1 MRIAFVYDDQEDYF
15 VTNRIEYADFCLKEE
30 ADLIIS
36 SLEKLGH
43 TVKVIKGKNELKKH
57 LNEIFE
63 MDLVFNKTEGFKS
76 RNREGLVPAV
86 MEMFDVPFV
95 GTDAYGFSLSLNKYH
110 TKLIA
115 RDKGILTPD
124 FFIVEIEDD
133 CKKVRNMDFPIIVK
147 PNNEGSS
154 MGCHVFRQLNHKVYE
169 TAKGLLD
176 KYRQPVIVEKYIE
189 GIDISVPIIGTGN
202 KAECIGIV
210 EFSNA
215 DGSYP
220 EIASTKFK
228 YIDDYKTKILFRDK
242 AVLDKI
248 KKSALGIYKALG
260 CKDYGRVDFRLKDD
274 EPFFL
279 EINPLPTLC
288 ENGAFDICAK
298 NLGVNMVDIIDKII
312 ESAINEN

>member
-1 MRIAFVYDDQEDYF
+1 MKVAFIYDDQEDYS
-15 VTNRIEYADFCLKEE
+15 IADKIQYADFCLKDE
-30 ADLIIS
+30 ADLIID

-43 TVKVIKGKNELKKH
+43 DVKVIKGRKALKKSIYD
-57 LNEIFE
+57 IFE
-63 MDLVFNKTEGFKS
+63 MDLVFNKMEGFKS
-76 RNREGLVPAV
+76 RNREGLLPAV

-110 TKLIA
+110 TKLVA
-115 RDKGILTPD
+115 KDKMVLTPR
-124 FFIVEIEDD
+124 FVLVENTSEFKNI
-133 CKKVRNMDFPIIVK
+133 RNMNFPIIVK

-154 MGCHVFRQLNHKVYE
+154 MGCQVFRELNQEVYE
-169 TAKGLLD
+169 TIEKLLE
-176 KYRQPVIVEKYIE
+176 KFNQPVIVEEYIE

-202 KAECIGIV
+202 QAECIGIV

-228 YIDDYKTKILFRDK
+228 YIDDYQTKILYRKKD
-242 AVLDKI
+242 VLDKI
-248 KKSALGIYKALG
+248 ERAALEIYRALG
-260 CKDYGRVDFRLKDD
+260 CKDYGRVDFRLSDH

-288 ENGAFDICAK
+288 ANGAFAICASH
-298 NLGVNMVDIIDKII
+298 LGLNMVDIIDRIMK
-312 ESAINEN
+312 SATL